1 MSAVP
6 WGWAGGRCP
15 AGLDWLDS
23 PGAAGGGS
31 GGAGQRSLR
40 GDPPRLTGLGTER
53 KRRCHG
59 GSGGDSRQLLLGGA
73 GLVLLPLLAPLRD
86 ARCRGGLSSAL
97 PRSVRDAR
105 AALVPVRGPE
115 GAAPGPEG
123 ARLSPSRVPLSV
135 YAFKE
140 LSAFV

>member
-1 MSAVP
+1 MPSL
-6 WGWAGGRCP
+6 GAGQVG
-15 AGLDWLDS
+15 AAQQGLDS

-40 GDPPRLTGLGTER
+40 GDPPRLTGLDTER

-73 GLVLLPLLAPLRD
+73 GLVLLPLL